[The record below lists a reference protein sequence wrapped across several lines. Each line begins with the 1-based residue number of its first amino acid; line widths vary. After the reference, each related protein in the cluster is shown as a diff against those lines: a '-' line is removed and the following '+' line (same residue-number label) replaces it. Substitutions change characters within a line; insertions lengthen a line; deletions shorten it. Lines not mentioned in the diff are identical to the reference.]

1 MNKTSN
7 TLAVGPVKKRF
18 VVLDALR
25 GFALLGIILANFPEL
40 SLWTFQTPEA
50 LEQLPSP
57 AIDRVLRF
65 LLYVFVDGKFYTIF
79 SILFGIGFSIIIGN
93 IMRRSP
99 LGPDGR
105 PQTRHGFIIFYRR
118 MTVLAIFGLC
128 HLLLLWSGD
137 ILLLYALMGML
148 LPLYWNYSDRAL
160 LRWAAFFLLLP
171 VGIEIFRALLD
182 FSLAELPYQLWWDTC
197 ARYGISEE
205 NFGTWLRDA
214 DTYRSMSWF
223 LMQGA
228 WERLWEFVDGNRYFR
243 VLGLFLIGM
252 YIGRRRL
259 YAAVTPEGDGSSEG
273 SGYSKGSGLFGFF
286 KFSAVSGSAENI
298 TTLLHFI
305 AGWGSVIGLPLS
317 VVYAWS
323 AMNGHPLG
331 NIIHC
336 LLYTLSV
343 YPLGFAYI
351 AIFALLFRRSAQAP
365 FWKMLAYPGRMALT
379 NYLSQSVCGIILF
392 YGIGFGLGANVSL
405 LTTEILAL
413 CVFLSQILV
422 SALWLHFCQF
432 GPLEWIWRMLTY
444 GRLMPLLKERG

>member
-1 MNKTSN
+1 MNKASN
-7 TLAVGPVKKRF
+7 TQAVGPVKKRF

-25 GFALLGIILANFPEL
+25 GFALFGIILANFPEF

-79 SILFGIGFSIIIGN
+79 SILFGIGFCIIIGN
-93 IMRRSP
+93 IMRRSQ

-105 PQTRHGFIIFYRR
+105 PQTSHGFLIFYRR
-118 MTVLAIFGLC
+118 MTVLAIIGLC
-128 HLLLLWSGD
+128 HLLLIWSGD

-148 LPLYWNYSDRAL
+148 LPLFWNYSDRAL

-171 VGIEIFRALLD
+171 IAIEIFRALLGS
-182 FSLAELPYQLWWDTC
+182 SLAELPYQLWWDTC
-197 ARYGISEE
+197 ARYGINEE

-214 DTYRSMSWF
+214 DTYRGMSQF

-243 VLGLFLIGM
+243 VLGLFLFGM

-259 YAAVTPEGDGSSEG
+259 YAAVTPEGDGRSEG
-273 SGYSKGSGLFGFF
+273 SGNL
-286 KFSAVSGSAENI
+286 
-298 TTLLHFI
+298 TPLLRNI
-305 AGWGSVIGLPLS
+305 AGWGSGIGLPLS
-317 VVYAWS
+317 VMYAWS
-323 AMNGHPLG
+323 AVNGHPLG
-331 NIIHC
+331 DIAHC

-343 YPLGFAYI
+343 YPLGLAYI
-351 AIFALLFRRSAQAP
+351 AIFALLFQRSAKAP
-365 FWKMLAYPGRMALT
+365 FWNMLAYPGRMALT
-379 NYLSQSVCGIILF
+379 NYLSQSIFGIILF
-392 YGIGFGLGANVSL
+392 YGVCFGLGANVSL
-405 LTTEILAL
+405 LTTEVLAL
-413 CVFLSQILV
+413 CVFFCQILI

-432 GPLEWIWRMLTY
+432 GPLEWLWRMLTY
-444 GRLMPLLKERG
+444 GRRMPLLKEKG

>member
-1 MNKTSN
+1 MEKT
-7 TLAVGPVKKRF
+7 AVGPVKKRF

-25 GFALLGIILANFPEL
+25 GFALLGIILANFPEF

-50 LEQLPSP
+50 LEQLPAP
-57 AIDRVLRF
+57 ALDRALRF

-79 SILFGIGFSIIIGN
+79 SILFGIGFCIIIGN

-99 LGPDGR
+99 LGPDGK
-105 PQTRHGFIIFYRR
+105 PQTLRGFLIFYRR
-118 MTVLAIFGLC
+118 MTVLAIIGLC
-128 HLLLLWSGD
+128 HMLLIWSGD

-148 LPLYWNYSDRAL
+148 LPLFWSCTDRAL

-171 VGIEIFRALLD
+171 IGIEVVRSIIGW
-182 FSLAELPYQLWWDTC
+182 SLAEVPYKLWWNTC
-197 ARYGISEE
+197 ARYGITEE

-214 DTYRSMSWF
+214 DIYRGMSQF

-259 YAAVTPEGDGSSEG
+259 YAAVTPNENGSPDASES
-273 SGYSKGSGLFGFF
+273 SGKTIARLRM
-286 KFSAVSGSAENI
+286 
-298 TTLLHFI
+298 I

-317 VVYAWS
+317 IVYAWS
-323 AMNGHPLG
+323 ATSDHPLG
-331 NIIHC
+331 NIVHC
-336 LLYTLSV
+336 LLYTFSV
-343 YPLGFAYI
+343 YPLGLAYI

-365 FWKMLAYPGRMALT
+365 FWRMLAYPGRMALT
-379 NYLSQSVCGIILF
+379 NYLSQSLCGVILF

-413 CVFLSQILV
+413 CVFVGQILV

-432 GPLEWIWRMLTY
+432 GPLEWLWRMLTY
-444 GRLMPLLKERG
+444 ARWMPLLKEREQA

>member
-1 MNKTSN
+1 MEKIV
-7 TLAVGPVKKRF
+7 VGPVKKRF

-25 GFALLGIILANFPEL
+25 GFALLGIILANFPEF

-50 LEQLPSP
+50 LEQLPAP
-57 AIDRVLRF
+57 ALDRALRF

-99 LGPDGR
+99 LGPDGK
-105 PQTRHGFIIFYRR
+105 PQTRRGFLIFYRR
-118 MTVLAIFGLC
+118 MTVLAIIGLC
-128 HLLLLWSGD
+128 HLLFIWSGD

-148 LPLYWNYSDRAL
+148 LPLFWSFTDRAL
-160 LRWAAFFLLLP
+160 LRWTAFFLLLP
-171 VGIEIFRALLD
+171 IGIEIVRSIIGW
-182 FSLAELPYQLWWDTC
+182 SLAEIPYKLWWDTC
-197 ARYGISEE
+197 ARYGITEE

-214 DTYRSMSWF
+214 DTYRGMSQF

-259 YAAVTPEGDGSSEG
+259 YAAVTPNENGNLDASESSG
-273 SGYSKGSGLFGFF
+273 KTIAHLRM
-286 KFSAVSGSAENI
+286 
-298 TTLLHFI
+298 I
-305 AGWGSVIGLPLS
+305 AGWGSAIGLPLS
-317 VVYAWS
+317 IVYAWS
-323 AMNGHPLG
+323 ATNDHPLG
-331 NIIHC
+331 NIVHC
-336 LLYTLSV
+336 LLYTFSV
-343 YPLGFAYI
+343 YPLGLAYI
-351 AIFALLFRRSAQAP
+351 AIFVLFFRRSAQAP
-365 FWKMLAYPGRMALT
+365 FWRMLANPGRMALT
-379 NYLSQSVCGIILF
+379 NYLSQSLCGVILF

-413 CVFLSQILV
+413 CVFIGQILV

-432 GPLEWIWRMLTY
+432 GPLEWLWRMLTY
-444 GRLMPLLKERG
+444 ARWMPLLKERKQA

>member
-1 MNKTSN
+1 MEKT
-7 TLAVGPVKKRF
+7 AVGPVKKRF

-25 GFALLGIILANFPEL
+25 GFALLGIILANFPEF

-50 LEQLPSP
+50 LEQLPAP
-57 AIDRVLRF
+57 ALDRALRF

-79 SILFGIGFSIIIGN
+79 SILFGIGFCIIIGN

-99 LGPDGR
+99 LGPDGK
-105 PQTRHGFIIFYRR
+105 PQTLRGFLIFYRR
-118 MTVLAIFGLC
+118 MTVLAIIGLC
-128 HLLLLWSGD
+128 HMLLIWSGD

-148 LPLYWNYSDRAL
+148 LPLFWSCTDRAL

-171 VGIEIFRALLD
+171 IGIEVVRSIIGW
-182 FSLAELPYQLWWDTC
+182 SLAEIPYKLWWDTC
-197 ARYGISEE
+197 DRYGITED

-214 DTYRSMSWF
+214 DTYRGMSQF

-259 YAAVTPEGDGSSEG
+259 YAAVTPNENGSPDASES
-273 SGYSKGSGLFGFF
+273 SGKTIARLRM
-286 KFSAVSGSAENI
+286 
-298 TTLLHFI
+298 I

-317 VVYAWS
+317 IVYAWS
-323 AMNGHPLG
+323 ATSDHPLG
-331 NIIHC
+331 NIVHC
-336 LLYTLSV
+336 LLYTFSV
-343 YPLGFAYI
+343 YPLGLAYI

-365 FWKMLAYPGRMALT
+365 FWRMLAYPGRMALT
-379 NYLSQSVCGIILF
+379 NYLSQSLCGVILF

-413 CVFLSQILV
+413 CVFGGQIIV

-432 GPLEWIWRMLTY
+432 GPLEWLWRMLTY
-444 GRLMPLLKERG
+444 ARWMPLLKEREQA